1 MNKKIISTEWA
12 KPWLSLGI
20 RAGPFLFTSGIMP
33 RNYSTGEIVGG
44 DIKAQTRQVLENI
57 KNILEAGGT
66 SLNSVVKVTVF
77 LANLEDY
84 REMNEVYMEFFGKTR
99 PARSSCI
106 CDLAI
111 PEAKIEMEVV
121 ALIP

>member
-1 MNKKIISTEWA
+1 MKKKIISTEWA

-20 RAGPFLFTSGIMP
+20 KAGPFLFTSGIMP

-44 DIKAQTRQVLENI
+44 DIKAQTR
-57 KNILEAGGT
+57 
-66 SLNSVVKVTVF
+66 
-77 LANLEDY
+77 
-84 REMNEVYMEFFGKTR
+84 